1 MKITFLGT
9 GTSQGI
15 PIIGCM
21 CNVCQS
27 KDLKDNR
34 LRSSIWVEA
43 DDQSIVIDTGPD
55 FRQQMLRVDIKRL
68 DAVVFTH
75 SHKDHINGFDDIR
88 AFNYIQKGPIDVYL
102 EEDVMTAIRRD
113 YFYMFEEFKY
123 PGIPEAEFHIIQ
135 NKPFKIGD
143 LEMEPIRVYHYK
155 MPVLGFRIKKFT
167 YITDA
172 NKISEEE
179 IEKMKGTEVLV
190 LNALRNEKHI
200 SHFSLEEA
208 LEMVKRINPKKAYLT
223 HISHQLG
230 IHKQVNEGLPPNVE
244 LAWDGLEL
252 NL

>member
-1 MKITFLGT
+1 MKINFLGT

-15 PIIGCM
+15 PIIGCQ
-21 CNVCQS
+21 CSVCKS
-27 KDLKDNR
+27 MDIKDNR

-43 DDQSIVIDTGPD
+43 DDQSFVIDTGPD

-102 EEDVMTAIRRD
+102 EEEVMMAIKRD

-123 PGIPEAEFHIIQ
+123 PGIPEAAFHIIE
-135 NKPFKIGD
+135 NKSFCIKDLKI
-143 LEMEPIRVYHYK
+143 EPIRVYHYK
-155 MPVLGFRIKKFT
+155 MPVLGFRIKNFT

-172 NKISEEE
+172 NNISDEE
-179 IEKMKGTEVLV
+179 IEKMKGTDILV
-190 LNALRNEKHI
+190 LNALRHEKHI

-208 LEMVKRINPKKAYLT
+208 LEMIKKINPNKTYLT

-230 IHKQVNEGLPPNVE
+230 NHAEVNKLLPKNVE

-252 NL
+252 HL

>member
-21 CNVCQS
+21 CSVCKS

-135 NKPFKIGD
+135 NKPFRIGD

-155 MPVLGFRIKKFT
+155 MPVLGFRIKNFT

-179 IEKMKGTEVLV
+179 IEKMSGTDVLV
-190 LNALRNEKHI
+190 LNALRHEKHI

-208 LEMVKRINPKKAYLT
+208 LEMVKKINPKKAYLT

-230 IHKQVNEGLPPNVE
+230 NHKQVNEGLPPTVE

>member
-102 EEDVMTAIRRD
+102 EEEVMTAIRRD

-155 MPVLGFRIKKFT
+155 MPVLGFRIKNFT

-190 LNALRNEKHI
+190 LNALRHEKHI

>member
-230 IHKQVNEGLPPNVE
+230 NHKQVNEGLPPNVE

>member
-155 MPVLGFRIKKFT
+155 MPVLGFRIKNFT

-190 LNALRNEKHI
+190 LNALRHEKHI